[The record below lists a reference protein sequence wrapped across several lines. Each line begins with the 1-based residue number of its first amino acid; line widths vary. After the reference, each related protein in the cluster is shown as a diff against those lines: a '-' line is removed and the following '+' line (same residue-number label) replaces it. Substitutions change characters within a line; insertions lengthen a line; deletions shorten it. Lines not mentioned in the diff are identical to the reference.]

1 MGRKVKDAGSAERVI
16 RHHVVKLCLENPDKE
31 VKLPS
36 TRDFAEKFG
45 FTMRTITTELAKLV
59 REGWIIG
66 KHGIGYFT
74 VPKKEYHRFK
84 SQKTVGILYGD
95 TQLLQYDFNQ
105 WSFMA
110 QAGMS
115 MASRRMGI
123 YQPNFYSRNSE
134 GFYDELCKFN
144 LDGILAIDVPDFWK
158 DALIRYAASG
168 HPVVTMLKKIGGL
181 PSITV
186 DWTECGKQL
195 GKLANEHKPEN
206 DGPILW
212 CDLLG
217 RRIEFYQ
224 GFQEACKWKN
234 PYIIPTDMLN
244 FFSVLKE
251 MLMKKQMPSLVFAY
265 SSWFDDILNIYREQ
279 GCDPYEKTLFLCD
292 EWVVKKNPEYRGL
305 ILSYPHEE
313 LGEHAAELMEDMFN
327 GGRARNVK
335 LNMRTEYRN

>member
-115 MASRRMGI
+115 MATLTFQPVPTPVRRHVMPVR
-123 YQPNFYSRNSE
+123 QTACVTARRYSDARTAV
-134 GFYDELCKFN
+134 
-144 LDGILAIDVPDFWK
+144 AITTRAGRRPTDITLRLRPAPDVRP
-158 DALIRYAASG
+158 
-168 HPVVTMLKKIGGL
+168 
-181 PSITV
+181 
-186 DWTECGKQL
+186 TEC
-195 GKLANEHKPEN
+195 
-206 DGPILW
+206 
-212 CDLLG
+212 
-217 RRIEFYQ
+217 
-224 GFQEACKWKN
+224 
-234 PYIIPTDMLN
+234 LN
-244 FFSVLKE
+244 VT
-251 MLMKKQMPSLVFAY
+251 A
-265 SSWFDDILNIYREQ
+265 
-279 GCDPYEKTLFLCD
+279 
-292 EWVVKKNPEYRGL
+292 
-305 ILSYPHEE
+305 
-313 LGEHAAELMEDMFN
+313 
-327 GGRARNVK
+327 
-335 LNMRTEYRN
+335 